1 MNLRPLAVGSAV
13 VLASC
18 LAVGATSASAFAA
31 PRQHARAAASSA
43 STARAGITDVQQA
56 PMRVGDLQWVDVR
69 VTVDAPTV
77 VRLIDPS
84 GEIDDAKSGDSRKPI
99 VFQVKPNGQDSA
111 HYAVDTGQSSTER
124 AVDVDFSGL
133 PLSAPLDLSSEGRL
147 TEISRAVQHG
157 QLIHEMRYEA
167 VPGAEVTV
175 VANGHST
182 AARASDDGVATVSV
196 EFRGGEN
203 QVRASQVLG
212 EKRSL
217 ESDDHYTFG
226 GSDGGTGGGSDGGS
240 GGGSGSGG
248 QVDPASLRL
257 DQQQGAELTPK
268 DGKVTLSGRA
278 SGGWI
283 TVRDA
288 DRKTLGTTEVHDG
301 HWSVDV
307 PATTPGW
314 QITSIALSSTEQ
326 GAPVTQATFRYIVR
340 DDSQQLGDGNG
351 GQVDPASLRLDQQ
364 QGAELTP
371 KDGKVTLSGRA
382 SGGWITVRDLDN
394 GSQTTTEVRGGHWS
408 VDVPATKPGGRI
420 ASIALSGTEQG
431 APVARTTLRYVV
443 RDDSQQPGDG
453 NETPATELSVDQSG
467 SVQLD
472 RDGFVTYTGTAP
484 GESVLV
490 LENGKRA
497 GEFAVKDGHFAAKI
511 YQTPGKYKLTFL
523 AKEKP
528 HGSLWNRV
536 TTTEVTVEG

>member
-31 PRQHARAAASSA
+31 PGQHARAAASSA

-240 GGGSGSGG
+240 GGGSGSG
-248 QVDPASLRL
+248 
-257 DQQQGAELTPK
+257 E
-268 DGKVTLSGRA
+268 
-278 SGGWI
+278 
-283 TVRDA
+283 
-288 DRKTLGTTEVHDG
+288 
-301 HWSVDV
+301 
-307 PATTPGW
+307 
-314 QITSIALSSTEQ
+314 
-326 GAPVTQATFRYIVR
+326 
-340 DDSQQLGDGNG
+340 
-351 GQVDPASLRLDQQ
+351 QVDPASLRLDQQ

-394 GSQTTTEVRGGHWS
+394 GSQTTTEVRDGHWS
-408 VDVPATKPGGRI
+408 IDVPATKPGGRI

-453 NETPATELSVDQSG
+453 NEMPATELSVDQSG